1 MEARHSNR
9 FRVSVNTGPRS
20 LVRFYLLYEELLQ
33 RRGGLYQYL
42 VNISPHTKLSHFSL
56 GVSITEQRNITYI
69 AVPKLRRHEV
79 GHNAEGSL
87 DGADIIMSPTNPGKV
102 TVSYNPNVKKLQHKL
117 KSGKHPLQVRLKVI
131 NCFVLINYFSLFLSM
146 KLTDLKWGEKS
157 S

>member
-1 MEARHSNR
+1 M
-9 FRVSVNTGPRS
+9 
-20 LVRFYLLYEELLQ
+20 RFYLLYEELLA

-42 VNISPHTKLSHFSL
+42 VNISPHTKLSHFSI

-79 GHNAEGSL
+79 EDNADGSL
-87 DGADIIMSPTNPGKV
+87 EGAEMIMSPTNPGKV

-117 KSGKHPLQVRLKVI
+117 KSGKHPLQVLLKVKHR
-131 NCFVLINYFSLFLSM
+131 FAVINYFSLFLSM